1 MATVTL
7 NWTRIDGAVN
17 YKIRYKLAA
26 SSSWQDAPNSP
37 FPNPPS
43 GATVTFQID
52 NLLAGQTYDFEL
64 TTQCQ
69 SGTSQ
74 VKVTQATSTC
84 PAPASFTATF
94 A

>member
-7 NWTRIDGAVN
+7 NWSRIDGAVN
-17 YKIRYKLAA
+17 YKVRYKLAS
-26 SSSWQDAPNSP
+26 SSSWADAPNSP
-37 FPNPPS
+37 VPNPSS

-74 VKVTQATSTC
+74 VKFATATSNC

-94 A
+94 S